1 MTNIRNAILATLAYY
16 DVFDFPLTSLEIY
29 KYLINPGRIENKTQG
44 VGDIR
49 LTDVLNE
56 LDNLQKTGRIIE
68 RNGYFFL
75 SEDRVVNY
83 DKRIDREKLS
93 VQKWQKLMR
102 VARWFPLV
110 PYVRGIFVSGS
121 LAINNSH
128 SESDFD
134 ILVIAKTG
142 RLYTCRIFLSF
153 LTALFR
159 VRRTKDDV
167 TAPDKFC
174 FNHYLTDAN
183 LFIPSE
189 SLYNAQTYVN
199 LKPILARDG
208 VWVKF
213 FLDNLWLNKYVYHS
227 QPQGEVRFRT
237 VQPGEL
243 MRNTNALLEAFLNTP
258 AGTLIEKALSNYQ
271 QRRIRLNPVTYSP
284 GGRTIFTNEQLE
296 FHPHSEER
304 KILSNYNKLIENMG
318 TFWNYQEV
326 DSGLN

>member
-16 DVFDFPLTSLEIY
+16 DVFEYPLTSFEIY
-29 KYLINPGRIENKTQG
+29 KYLVNPGRIENKTEG

-49 LTDVLNE
+49 LANVLAE
-56 LDNLQKTGRIIE
+56 LDDMQKTGRIIE

-75 SEDRVVNY
+75 SEDRSGNY
-83 DKRIDREKLS
+83 EKRIDREKLS
-93 VQKWQKLMR
+93 ARKWQKLMR

-110 PYVRGIFVSGS
+110 PYVRGILVSGS
-121 LAINNSH
+121 MAINNSH
-128 SESDFD
+128 GESDFD
-134 ILVIAKTG
+134 ILVITKAG
-142 RLYTCRIFLSF
+142 RLYTCRILLSF
-153 LTALFR
+153 LTALFG
-159 VRRTKDDV
+159 VRRTKDDKI
-167 TAPDKFC
+167 APDKFC

-199 LKPILARDG
+199 LKPVFVCEG

-213 FLDNLWLNKYVYHS
+213 FLDNLWLNKYVYHF
-227 QPQGEVRFRT
+227 QPQGEARFRT
-237 VQPGEL
+237 VQPGRL
-243 MRNTNALLEAFLNTP
+243 MRNTNAFLEALLNTP
-258 AGTLIEKALSNYQ
+258 IGTLIEKVLSDYQ

-284 GGRTIFTNEQLE
+284 GGRTVFTDEQLE

-304 KILSNYNKLIENMG
+304 KILDNYNKLIENMG
-318 TFWNYQEV
+318 TFWNYQEA